1 MNNFKD
7 KSIILA
13 VPDHFGLPQVFK
25 ENLEFLGFTVYLVKH
40 DNSKIKLKTKDSLIH
55 LYKKT
60 FSKNKTHKA
69 IITALE
75 KESPQITFLNGI
87 ESADYA
93 LVIRPDLFSE
103 KVLQKIK
110 SKSKYTV
117 GYQWDGM
124 QRFPLAEKT
133 IQYFDTFFVFDSNDV
148 KKYANVQHIN
158 NFYFDYLHSEEA
170 IQQDVF
176 FVGTFMRDRI
186 NELLQLSLIFKKIG
200 LTNSINI
207 ICNKSKYYKKYA
219 GFPVHFKKSG
229 MNFKDSIL
237 NTQQS
242 NVILDFQNSMHNGV
256 SFRVFEAVGYQK
268 KLITNNPLVKNYDF
282 YNPNNIFVF
291 SNENIHEAEH
301 FLKQDF
307 VELPNEIREKY
318 SFTEW
323 IKHILN
329 SN

>member
-1 MNNFKD
+1 MDNFKD

-69 IITALE
+69 RITALE
-75 KESPQITFLNGI
+75 KESPQIIFLNGI

-110 SKSKYTV
+110 SKSKHTV

-133 IQYFDTFFVFDSNDV
+133 IQYFDNFFVFDSNDV

-291 SNENIHEAEH
+291 TNENIHEAEH
-301 FLKQDF
+301 FLKQNF

>member
-25 ENLEFLGFTVYLVKH
+25 ENLEFLAFKVYLVKH
-40 DNSKIKLKTKDSLIH
+40 DNSKIKLSTKDSFIH
-55 LYKKT
+55 LYKKIFT
-60 FSKNKTHKA
+60 DNKTHKA
-69 IITALE
+69 RIMALE
-75 KESPQITFLNGI
+75 KENPQMYFLDGI

-103 KVLQKIK
+103 NVLQKIK
-110 SKSKYTV
+110 LKSKHFV

-124 QRFPLAEKT
+124 NRFPLAENM
-133 IQYFDTFFVFDSNDV
+133 IPYFDRFFVFDSNDE
-148 KKYANVQHIN
+148 KKYHNVQSIN
-158 NFYFDYLHSEEA
+158 NFYFDYLHPKREFKHD
-170 IQQDVF
+170 IF
-176 FVGTFMRDRI
+176 FVGTFMKDRI

-200 LTNSINI
+200 LKSSINI
-207 ICNKSKYYKKYA
+207 ICNKSKYYKKY
-219 GFPVHFKKSG
+219 GDFPVHFTKSG
-229 MNFKDSIL
+229 MNFKDNIL
-237 NTQQS
+237 NSQQS

-291 SNENIHEAEH
+291 TNENIHEVEH

-307 VELPNEIREKY
+307 VELPPEIREKY
-318 SFTEW
+318 SFTHW
-323 IKHILN
+323 VKQILN

>member
-25 ENLEFLGFTVYLVKH
+25 ENLEFLGFIVYLVKH

-60 FSKNKTHKA
+60 FSKNRTHKA
-69 IITALE
+69 RITALE

-110 SKSKYTV
+110 SKSKHTV

-124 QRFPLAEKT
+124 KRFPLAENM
-133 IQYFDTFFVFDSNDV
+133 IPYFNRFFVFDSNDV
-148 KKYANVQHIN
+148 KKYPHVQPIN
-158 NFYFDYLHSEEA
+158 NFYFDYLHPKKE
-170 IQQDVF
+170 IKQDVF
-176 FVGTFMRDRI
+176 FVGTFMKDRI

-200 LTNSINI
+200 LKSSINI
-207 ICNKSKYYKKYA
+207 ICSKSKYYKKYSD
-219 GFPVHFKKSG
+219 FPVHFTKSG
-229 MNFKDSIL
+229 MDFKDSIL

-256 SFRVFEAVGYQK
+256 SFRVFGAVGYQK

-282 YNPNNIFVF
+282 YNPHNIFVF
-291 SNENIHEAEH
+291 TNENIHEVEH

-307 VELPNEIREKY
+307 VELPPEIREKY
-318 SFTEW
+318 SFTHW
-323 IKHILN
+323 IKQILN

>member
-1 MNNFKD
+1 MNKFKD

-40 DNSKIKLKTKDSLIH
+40 DNSKIKLSTKDSLIH
-55 LYKKT
+55 FYKKT
-60 FSKNKTHKA
+60 FNKNKTHKA
-69 IITALE
+69 RITALGKE
-75 KESPQITFLNGI
+75 KPQISFLNEI
-87 ESADYA
+87 ESVDYA

-110 SKSKYTV
+110 SKSIHTV

-133 IQYFDTFFVFDSNDV
+133 IQYFDNFFVFDNNDV
-148 KKYANVQHIN
+148 KKYHNIEHIN
-158 NFYFDYLHSEEA
+158 NFYFDYLHTKK
-170 IQQDVF
+170 IIKQDIF

-186 NELLQLSLIFKKIG
+186 NELLHLSLIFKNSG
-200 LTNSINI
+200 LKNNINI
-207 ICNKSKYYKKYA
+207 ICNKSKYYKKYGA
-219 GFPVHFKKSG
+219 FPVNFTKSG

-242 NVILDFQNSMHNGV
+242 KVILDFQNSMHNGV
-256 SFRVFEAVGYQK
+256 SLRVFEAVGYQK

-282 YNPNNIFVF
+282 YNPQNIFVF
-291 SNENIHEAEH
+291 TNKNLHEVEH
-301 FLKQDF
+301 FLKLDF
-307 VELPNEIREKY
+307 VELPTEIREKY
-318 SFTEW
+318 SFTHW
-323 IKHILN
+323 IKQILN